1 MEGKWVGVSGC
12 GLPRPTARCPAA
24 EGERGVARLEE
35 VGVVWVGEKDS
46 EKEERRGGALYKDP
60 ASRPPSPPSSSTPL
74 SDSRTTCHTRNQTAK
89 SQTNSSTN
97 KSNPRPRHGTRQH
110 ARLGLPQVRSRVR
123 RLRQVVRFLWRRKQ
137 LRPPLPPLPTLP
149 TTCPSVHP
157 FTKSPNRR
165 AALSKPTSSHPP
177 KAPLGHDPSGHATPY
192 RAGRHFQ
199 FNSVHTLG

>member
-1 MEGKWVGVSGC
+1 VGVSGC

-123 RLRQVVRFLWRRKQ
+123 RLRQVVRFLWRQ
-137 LRPPLPPLPTLP
+137 LPCLSRPLHTHPRPPSVTIHQAMPRHTGQAGTFSSTQFTL
-149 TTCPSVHP
+149 S
-157 FTKSPNRR
+157 
-165 AALSKPTSSHPP
+165 ASSHEEGNGMNGWY
-177 KAPLGHDPSGHATPY
+177 LG
-192 RAGRHFQ
+192 RRGRGWGIANKQ
-199 FNSVHTLG
+199 ASR